1 MPLQV
6 EGAGGR
12 ACFFFSLWESPWDPM
27 GKLFVYIYIYIHLYL
42 PIYIYRCGCLLSMNC
57 VSSHFA
63 SFNVSKMLKIMVC

>member
-12 ACFFFSLWESPWDPM
+12 ACLFFLCESPWDPM
-27 GKLFVYIYIYIHLYL
+27 GKWCVYVYIHFYL
-42 PIYIYRCGCLLSMNC
+42 PIYIYIYRCGYLLSMNC

-63 SFNVSKMLKIMVC
+63 SFNVSKVLKIMVC